1 MDLPGLLDPIESLQG
16 DCSLE
21 LDWLSWVDGLWTP
34 EFLLESKAFPFF
46 KLFGVLRGL
55 ERDPVDVDK
64 LPLFILIVELAAGAP
79 GGQEALAHLNCLH
92 PEKKRRAVYHT
103 YCLSILQ

>member
-1 MDLPGLLDPIESLQG
+1 MLDPIESLQG

-21 LDWLSWVDGLWTP
+21 LDWLSGVDGLCTP
-34 EFLLESKAFPFF
+34 EFLLESKALSFF
-46 KLFGVLRGL
+46 KLFGVIRGL
-55 ERDPVDVDK
+55 ERGPVVVDADV

-92 PEKKRRAVYHT
+92 PEKKRRAVYYT
-103 YCLSILQ
+103 YCLSTLQ